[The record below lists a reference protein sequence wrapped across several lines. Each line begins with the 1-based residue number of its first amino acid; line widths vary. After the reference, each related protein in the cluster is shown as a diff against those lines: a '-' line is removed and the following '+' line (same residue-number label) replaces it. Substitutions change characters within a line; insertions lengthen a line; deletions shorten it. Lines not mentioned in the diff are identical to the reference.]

1 MWAASP
7 SLVRVIART
16 IALRRTATLLISAFG
31 VLGLVLAAVG
41 VYGVVSLGVVQR
53 RAEIGIRMALGAR
66 PSDVLRMII
75 SEGLL
80 LAIAGIAIGLG
91 CAWFLSRMLETL
103 VYGIAP
109 RDPLT
114 FMAAPLFLLGIAI
127 VAAWIPARSAAR
139 ADPLQSLRTE

>member
-1 MWAASP
+1 
-7 SLVRVIART
+7 
-16 IALRRTATLLISAFG
+16 
-31 VLGLVLAAVG
+31 
-41 VYGVVSLGVVQR
+41 
-53 RAEIGIRMALGAR
+53 
-66 PSDVLRMII
+66 MII

-80 LAIAGIAIGLG
+80 LAISGIAIGLG